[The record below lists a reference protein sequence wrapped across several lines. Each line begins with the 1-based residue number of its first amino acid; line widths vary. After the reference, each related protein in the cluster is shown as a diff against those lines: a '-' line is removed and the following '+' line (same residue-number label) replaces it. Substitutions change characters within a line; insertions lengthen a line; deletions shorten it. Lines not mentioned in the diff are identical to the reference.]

1 MQASVLVQS
10 ASFDLQEAYFSGMHT
25 SSVSD
30 AVDLTTV
37 VRQTL
42 ESAGIQVY
50 DLVMTETGT
59 STAYVTDDTVHWTVY
74 LTVPEDE
81 FSDLETYH
89 GSSAFVSSL
98 VSAAHALGGAHA
110 SSVFSTNGAITAG
123 ATSAGI
129 APSPPTP

>member
-1 MQASVLVQS
+1 VLVQS
-10 ASFDLQEAYFSGMHT
+10 SFDLQEAYFSGMHT

-74 LTVPEDE
+74 LTVPQNE
-81 FSDLETYH
+81 FADLETYH

-98 VSAAHALGGAHA
+98 VSAAHALGGLHA
-110 SSVFSTNGAITAG
+110 SSVFSTNGPIAAG
-123 ATSAGI
+123 ATS